1 MSRLLHEAMNLSPE
15 YLEQVVRCQIDVKIP
30 SFNQYVSECRRN
42 RYAGAKMK
50 RETEEAVGWYLSR
63 LPKFRNPVFI
73 NFHWIEKTRKRD
85 LDNVCGFGHKVILDA
100 MVKQGILPDDR
111 QKFVKGFCDTMLI
124 GKKNRVIMYIEE
136 VKG

>member
-1 MSRLLHEAMNLSPE
+1 MSKLLHEAMNLSPE

-50 RETEEAVGWYLSR
+50 RETEEAVGWYLAR
-63 LPKFRNPVFI
+63 LPKFKHPVFI

-85 LDNVCGFGHKVILDA
+85 LDNVCGFGHKVILDE